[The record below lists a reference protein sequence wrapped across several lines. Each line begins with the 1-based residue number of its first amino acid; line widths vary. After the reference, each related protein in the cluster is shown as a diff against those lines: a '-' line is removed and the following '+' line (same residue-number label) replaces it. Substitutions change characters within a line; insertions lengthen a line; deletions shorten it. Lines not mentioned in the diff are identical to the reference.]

1 MTDGRHDQIGKGL
14 MPDRVTQFL
23 LFRARR
29 TIRDPARVIRIPR
42 VLASLAM
49 RRLILPL
56 VFSVTPYFAGR
67 SNTSRTLDVMRREP
81 KMSPLRTKFYF
92 HAGCHLLQQSRPQ
105 AAWNCF
111 EKCLRGS
118 TDPVHFFT
126 AAVCLL
132 HGLGRAWDALSCFAH
147 ANDLN
152 LRSAARFG
160 ADRTRYRVLDSFWA
174 ANIGHTATLDYVIK
188 LGHQEGRNADDTILY
203 VAPGSRVAN
212 RCLLEQFRPYLKL
225 IEQPADLPFDEA
237 AIPALRYDFVW
248 PCGPDGSTVHFWEVA
263 AKTYRLWYQSGRGA
277 LLTLSSEFDA
287 RGWQALR
294 SKGVPD
300 GAWFVA
306 LHVRASGSK
315 RHHADLHQV
324 LNADVTSYLPAI
336 AEITR
341 RGGWVIRMGDPNMV
355 PLPALPNVIDY
366 CHSDLR
372 GDWMD
377 VFIAAR
383 CRFMLGT
390 SSGPAYLPPL
400 YGVPSVLT
408 NWWPPAQ
415 RPWHPMDIFV
425 PKMIRNMRDGRLLTL
440 SESLVEPFSFCHA
453 QSYLENVK
461 RVRVEDNAP
470 ELIHSAVVEM
480 FERIEDNTSNDA
492 RICALRRRAD
502 DIYNSHGAYGM
513 AQLASAFLQNCG
525 SFVN

>member
-1 MTDGRHDQIGKGL
+1 ML
-14 MPDRVTQFL
+14 DRITHFL
-23 LFRARR
+23 LVQAHK
-29 TIRDPARVIRIPR
+29 TIRRPGRAIRIP
-42 VLASLAM
+42 ASLAL

-56 VFSVTPYFAGR
+56 VYGVTPYFDGFL
-67 SNTSRTLDVMRREP
+67 NTLRVHDVIHRQP
-81 KMSPLRTKFYF
+81 KMSPRRTKFYF
-92 HAGCHLLQQSRPQ
+92 HAGSHLLQQSRPQ

-152 LRSAARFG
+152 LQRSARFG
-160 ADRTRYRVLDSFWA
+160 SARTRYRILDSFWVT
-174 ANIGHTATLDYVIK
+174 NIGHTAALDYVIK
-188 LGHQEGRNADDTILY
+188 LGYQEGRNADDTILY

-212 RCLLEQFRPYLKL
+212 RCLLEQFRPYLNL
-225 IEQPADLPFDEA
+225 IEQAADLPFDEA
-237 AIPALRYDFVW
+237 AVPALRYDFVW
-248 PCGPDGSTVHFWEVA
+248 PFGPDGSTVHFWGVA
-263 AKTYRLWYQSGRGA
+263 AKTYRRWYQSGRGA
-277 LLTLSSEFDA
+277 LLTLSSQLDA

-306 LHVRASGSK
+306 LHVREPRSK

-324 LNADVTSYLPAI
+324 LNADVTSYLPAV

-372 GDWMD
+372 ADWMD

-415 RPWHPMDIFV
+415 RPWHPMDIFM

-440 SESLVEPFSFCHA
+440 SETLVDPFSFCHA
-453 QSYLENVK
+453 QNYLENVE

-470 ELIHSAVVEM
+470 ELIRSAVVEM
-480 FERIEDNTSNDA
+480 FERIEDNWPGGDG
-492 RICALRRRAD
+492 ICALRRRAD
-502 DIYNSHGAYGM
+502 NIYDSHGAYGM
-513 AQLASAFLQNCG
+513 GQLAAGFLQNYG
-525 SFVN
+525 SLIN

>member
-1 MTDGRHDQIGKGL
+1 MRH
-14 MPDRVTQFL
+14 FL
-23 LFRARR
+23 LLQVHK
-29 TIRDPARVIRIPR
+29 TIRRPARVFRMPL
-42 VLASLAM
+42 VLGSLAL

-56 VFSVTPYFAGR
+56 VYSVVSYFDGS
-67 SNTSRTLDVMRREP
+67 SNRLPAFDVVHRQP
-81 KMSPLRTKFYF
+81 KMPPWRAKFYF
-92 HAGCHLLQQSRPQ
+92 HAGTYLLQQSRTQ

-152 LRSAARFG
+152 LHRAGRFST
-160 ADRTRYRVLDSFWA
+160 ARTRYRILDNFWV
-174 ANIGHTATLDYVIK
+174 ANIGHIASLDYVIK
-188 LGHQEGRNADDTILY
+188 LGNQEGRNADDTILY

-225 IEQPADLPFDEA
+225 IEQAADLPFDEA
-237 AIPALRYDFVW
+237 AVPALRYDFVW
-248 PCGPDGSTVHFWEVA
+248 PRSPNGSTVHFWEVA
-263 AKTYRLWYQSGRGA
+263 AKTYRRWYQSGRGA
-277 LLTLSSEFDA
+277 LLTLSSQLDA

-294 SKGVPD
+294 SKGVPE

-306 LHVRASGSK
+306 VHVREPGSK

-355 PLPALPNVIDY
+355 PLPALPKMIDY

-372 GDWMD
+372 ADWMD

-440 SESLVEPFSFCHA
+440 SETLVEPFSFCHA
-453 QSYLENVK
+453 QNYLENVK
-461 RVRVEDNAP
+461 GVRVEDNAP

-480 FERIEDNTSNDA
+480 FEKIEDNTSNDP

-502 DIYNSHGAYGM
+502 DIYNRYSAYGM
-513 AQLASAFLQNCG
+513 GQLASGFLQNCG
-525 SFVN
+525 SFIN